1 MSRHSKGRR
10 HRKVNMTPRP
20 VGPRRSPREA
30 RVPAGAAAADPRPP
44 RLQPPIPGQDANGER
59 AEAVSRTVTE
69 SGLSRH
75 AVRTWERLAEAGP
88 DGVEVAELTES
99 VGFRRSTV
107 LGHLKGLAGLGL
119 AEDHESVWRATG
131 PVEGAVAREGVGAS
145 AGSAS

>member
-20 VGPRRSPREA
+20 VGPRRSPREVLKQGSVVA
-30 RVPAGAAAADPRPP
+30 AQSAGARPP
-44 RLQPPIPGQDANGER
+44 VPGQDTNGV
-59 AEAVSRTVTE
+59 EAVSRTVSE

-75 AVRTWERLAEAGP
+75 AVRTWERLAEAGA
-88 DGVEVAELTES
+88 DGVEVDELTAA

-119 AEDHESVWRATG
+119 AEDHENVWRATG
-131 PVEGAVAREGVGAS
+131 PVEGAAARAS
-145 AGSAS
+145 AGSVP

>member
-20 VGPRRSPREA
+20 VGPTRSPREV
-30 RVPAGAAAADPRPP
+30 REQVSAAAADPRPA
-44 RLQPPIPGQDANGER
+44 RAKAPIPGQDTNGER

-75 AVRTWERLAEAGP
+75 AVRTWERLAEAGAG
-88 DGVEVAELTES
+88 GVEVAELTEA

-131 PVEGAVAREGVGAS
+131 PAEGPVAREEAGAS
-145 AGSAS
+145 AGSVS

>member
-20 VGPRRSPREA
+20 VGPRRPPREVRERLGA
-30 RVPAGAAAADPRPP
+30 VEPQAAKAG
-44 RLQPPIPGQDANGER
+44 PPIPGQDANGER
-59 AEAVSRTVTE
+59 AEAVSRTVSE

-75 AVRTWERLAEAGP
+75 AVRTWERLAEAGAG
-88 DGVEVAELTES
+88 GVEVTELTEA

-119 AEDHESVWRATG
+119 AEDHEDVWRATG
-131 PVEGAVAREGVGAS
+131 PVEGAVAPRGVAAP
-145 AGSAS
+145 AGSLF

>member
-20 VGPRRSPREA
+20 VGPRRASREVRE
-30 RVPAGAAAADPRPP
+30 RVGAADPRAAKTG
-44 RLQPPIPGQDANGER
+44 PPIPGQDTNGER
-59 AEAVSRTVTE
+59 AEAVSRTVSE

-75 AVRTWERLAEAGP
+75 AVRTWERLAQAGTG
-88 DGVEVAELTES
+88 GVEVAELTEA

-131 PVEGAVAREGVGAS
+131 PAAAGTPAGTAS
-145 AGSAS
+145 

>member
-1 MSRHSKGRR
+1 MVREQVGASVADQRAARAEPPVPGRD
-10 HRKVNMTPRP
+10 T
-20 VGPRRSPREA
+20 S
-30 RVPAGAAAADPRPP
+30 
-44 RLQPPIPGQDANGER
+44 GER
-59 AEAVSRTVTE
+59 AEAVSRTVSG

-75 AVRTWERLAEAGP
+75 AVRTWERLAEAGSE
-88 DGVEVAELTES
+88 GVEVDELTEA

-131 PVEGAVAREGVGAS
+131 PVEGAAPREDAGAS